1 MARTEASTERVRPGR
16 MLRRGLARHC
26 PRCGAGPIFRS
37 WLTMIESCPVC
48 GLRFERES
56 GYWTGAMVASY
67 ALGIPVLA
75 LLVLAVW
82 LATGWDIL
90 AALVVADVLFLAVVP
105 FVWRYSRVV
114 WLHVDWL
121 IDPVPTT

>member
-1 MARTEASTERVRPGR
+1 MNEP
-16 MLRRGLARHC
+16 
-26 PRCGAGPIFRS
+26 
-37 WLTMIESCPVC
+37 CPVC
-48 GLRFERES
+48 ALRFERET

-82 LATGWDIL
+82 FATGWDIVV
-90 AALVVADVLFLAVVP
+90 ALVVADVLFLALVP

-114 WLHVDWL
+114 WLHLDWL
-121 IDPVPTT
+121 IDPVPASR

>member
-1 MARTEASTERVRPGR
+1 MNEP
-16 MLRRGLARHC
+16 
-26 PRCGAGPIFRS
+26 
-37 WLTMIESCPVC
+37 CPVF

-90 AALVVADVLFLAVVP
+90 VALVVADVLFLAVVP

-114 WLHVDWL
+114 WLHLDWL